1 MSSWGCKNTYFC
13 PNRWVFWLFVV
24 LLWYLDT
31 PSIPCLTCLCRWNFH
46 SYKRISYSYKH
57 VAEAHI
63 FLHTRRRFLQRI
75 SYFLQT
81 RCWILHADYRCL
93 AVNTNSSLLTV
104 VFAATQPPSLSP
116 PKRLRN
122 PPPPPK
128 RGRNI
133 FQEVE
138 VEHFS
143 HNSENAFFPLIL
155 YIFFYPW

>member
-1 MSSWGCKNTYFC
+1 MKKYFLQKKIDLS
-13 PNRWVFWLFVV
+13 VTVSV

-104 VFAATQPPSLSP
+104 VFAATQPPSL
-116 PKRLRN
+116 
-122 PPPPPK
+122 PPPK

-133 FQEVE
+133 FQEVA
-138 VEHFS
+138 VEHFKIFRPI
-143 HNSENAFFPLIL
+143 NAVLKLRRHQIV
-155 YIFFYPW
+155 IFR

>member
-1 MSSWGCKNTYFC
+1 MKFRRYW
-13 PNRWVFWLFVV
+13 V
-24 LLWYLDT
+24 LLCCLDT

-122 PPPPPK
+122 PPPLPPAQK
-128 RGRNI
+128 RTKYFSRGWGGTFLTQFWKRIFSANI
-133 FQEVE
+133 
-138 VEHFS
+138 
-143 HNSENAFFPLIL
+143 I
-155 YIFFYPW
+155 YIFLPLVKKMFRPKNV